1 MKSALNNIM
10 ISLIFALGGVI
21 ALLFNLMGNQDWIL
35 NWVGVLLAYL
45 SLAILIDLSNKTVY
59 YKIFPKILY
68 RTLFISFNAA
78 VLGIVVG
85 ITYQLVGKWNVTIM
99 MYYWLIILF
108 LYLITIITLV
118 SLISLNLNN
127 QKNSLIYKFIILLN
141 ISLTLGP
148 VLYPLVLTIIGNGMS
163 SSAGN

>member
-45 SLAILIDLSNKTVY
+45 SLAILIDLSNKKVY

-85 ITYQLVGKWNVTIM
+85 ITYQLLGKWNATIM
-99 MYYWLIILF
+99 MYYWLIILL

-118 SLISLNLNN
+118 VLIFLDLNN
-127 QKNSLIYKFIILLN
+127 QKNGFLYKFSIILN
-141 ISLTLGP
+141 IFLTLGP

>member
-85 ITYQLVGKWNVTIM
+85 ITYQLLGKWNVTIM

-118 SLISLNLNN
+118 ILIFLNLNN
-127 QKNSLIYKFIILLN
+127 QKISFLYKFIILLN
-141 ISLTLGP
+141 IFLTLGP

>member
-68 RTLFISFNAA
+68 RTLFISFNTA

-85 ITYQLVGKWNVTIM
+85 ITYQLLGKWNVTIM

-108 LYLITIITLV
+108 LHLITIITLV
-118 SLISLNLNN
+118 ILIFLNLNN
-127 QKNSLIYKFIILLN
+127 QKNSFLYKLFILLN
-141 ISLTLGP
+141 IFLTLGP

>member
-10 ISLIFALGGVI
+10 ISLIFALGGII

-59 YKIFPKILY
+59 YKMFPKILY
-68 RTLFISFNAA
+68 RTLFISFNTA

-85 ITYQLVGKWNVTIM
+85 ITYQLLGKWNVTIM

-108 LYLITIITLV
+108 LHLITIITLV
-118 SLISLNLNN
+118 ILIFLNLNN
-127 QKNSLIYKFIILLN
+127 QKNSFLYKFIILLN
-141 ISLTLGP
+141 IFLTLGP

>member
-68 RTLFISFNAA
+68 RTLFISFNTA

-85 ITYQLVGKWNVTIM
+85 ITYQLLGKWNVTIM

-108 LYLITIITLV
+108 LHLITIITLV
-118 SLISLNLNN
+118 ILIFLNLNN
-127 QKNSLIYKFIILLN
+127 QKNSFLYKLFILLN
-141 ISLTLGP
+141 IFLTLGP
-148 VLYPLVLTIIGNGMS
+148 VLFPLVLTIIGNGMS

>member
-45 SLAILIDLSNKTVY
+45 SLAILIDLSNKKVY

-85 ITYQLVGKWNVTIM
+85 ITYQLLGKWNATIM
-99 MYYWLIILF
+99 MYYWLIMLL

-118 SLISLNLNN
+118 VLIFLDLNN
-127 QKNSLIYKFIILLN
+127 QKNGFLYKFSIILN
-141 ISLTLGP
+141 IFLTLGP

>member
-68 RTLFISFNAA
+68 RTLFISFNTA

-85 ITYQLVGKWNVTIM
+85 ITYQLLGKWNVTIM

-108 LYLITIITLV
+108 LHLITIITLV
-118 SLISLNLNN
+118 VLIFLNLNN
-127 QKNSLIYKFIILLN
+127 QKQFPI
-141 ISLTLGP
+141 
-148 VLYPLVLTIIGNGMS
+148 
-163 SSAGN
+163 